1 MKQWDE
7 NTKLSNNFSIREFTK
22 SQTAKRKN
30 IDNSIQDEKIFQ
42 SLIKLCQNI
51 AQPIREHY
59 KIPFSPNSGYR
70 CPALN
75 KAIGG
80 SATSQHCLGQAV
92 DIEIPTVDNMNLFN
106 FVKENLDYDQIILE
120 YYDGVNPS
128 SGWVHISYVSS
139 EDNRKI
145 AMTFDGSTYRIV

>member
-51 AQPIREHY
+51 VQPIREHY
-59 KIPFSPNSGYR
+59 KLPFSPTRGYR

-75 KAIGG
+75 KPIGG

>member
-1 MKQWDE
+1 MKQWNE

-51 AQPIREHY
+51 VQPIREHY

>member
-1 MKQWDE
+1 M
-7 NTKLSNNFSIREFTK
+7 S
-22 SQTAKRKN
+22 
-30 IDNSIQDEKIFQ
+30 
-42 SLIKLCQNI
+42 
-51 AQPIREHY
+51 
-59 KIPFSPNSGYR
+59 
-70 CPALN
+70 
-75 KAIGG
+75 
-80 SATSQHCLGQAV
+80 
-92 DIEIPTVDNMNLFN
+92 LFN

>member
-51 AQPIREHY
+51 VQPIREHY

>member
-1 MKQWDE
+1 MKQWNE

-51 AQPIREHY
+51 VQPIREHY

-92 DIEIPTVDNMNLFN
+92 DIEIPTVDNMSLFN

>member
-51 AQPIREHY
+51 VQPIREHY

-92 DIEIPTVDNMNLFN
+92 DIEIPTVDNMSLFN

>member
-1 MKQWDE
+1 MY
-7 NTKLSNNFSIREFTK
+7 
-22 SQTAKRKN
+22 KRQ
-30 IDNSIQDEKIFQ
+30 IQDEKIFQ

-51 AQPIREHY
+51 VQPIREHY

-92 DIEIPTVDNMNLFN
+92 DIEIPTVDNMSLFN
-106 FVKENLDYDQIILE
+106 FC
-120 YYDGVNPS
+120 
-128 SGWVHISYVSS
+128 
-139 EDNRKI
+139 
-145 AMTFDGSTYRIV
+145 